1 MSLEEVSGDNLAPVT
16 IEEGK
21 SSGESGGGD
30 TPENSLGNVSPPAG
44 LSLVNSLVEEVV
56 EEQRLEARV
65 LLVRRCDVTEED
77 RLDDTTTTPH
87 ARNTSVVQVPA
98 ELFAMDCKLVSGV
111 LAGVTWRERGLM
123 GIGMIAPRNVP
134 PWQSHA

>member
-30 TPENSLGNVSPPAG
+30 TPENSLSNDSPPAG

-56 EEQRLEARV
+56 EEQGLELAV
-65 LLVRRCDVTEED
+65 LLVSCGDVTKED
-77 RLDDTTTTPH
+77 TLDDTSSTPH
-87 ARNTSVVQVPA
+87 LSNTSVVQVPS
-98 ELFAMDCKLVSGV
+98 ELKFMLEPHSIPF
-111 LAGVTWRERGLM
+111 REILTS
-123 GIGMIAPRNVP
+123 AAV
-134 PWQSHA
+134 

>member
-30 TPENSLGNVSPPAG
+30 TPENSLSNDSPPAG

-56 EEQRLEARV
+56 EEQGLELAV
-65 LLVRRCDVTEED
+65 LLVGGGDVLQED
-77 RLDDTTTTPH
+77 RLDDAATTPH
-87 ARNTSVVQVPA
+87 ARNASVVEVPA
-98 ELFAMDCKLVSGV
+98 ELSNIVSNI
-111 LAGVTWRERGLM
+111 TT
-123 GIGMIAPRNVP
+123 IIHDKDDKP
-134 PWQSHA
+134 PWPSRA